1 MKPKTRFI
9 NRHARAIT
17 VLGHL
22 KRLAKDASLGEIH
35 VQPYKNGRE
44 HGFTVERWSPDLKAA
59 FSENRNSDDIV
70 VYRGSGRE
78 FDMAGN
84 IPDEEVYRVRASYHA
99 SAEAAAL
106 TLFAFL
112 SGPHGPA

>member
-22 KRLAKDASLGEIH
+22 KRLAKDANLGEVH

-44 HGFTVERWSPDLKAA
+44 HGFTVERWSPDRKAG

-70 VYRGSGRE
+70 VYRGRGRD

-84 IPDEEVYRVRASYHA
+84 IPDEDVYASRASYHG
-99 SAEAAAL
+99 SAEAAA
-106 TLFAFL
+106 FAIFGFL
-112 SGPHGPA
+112 SGDA